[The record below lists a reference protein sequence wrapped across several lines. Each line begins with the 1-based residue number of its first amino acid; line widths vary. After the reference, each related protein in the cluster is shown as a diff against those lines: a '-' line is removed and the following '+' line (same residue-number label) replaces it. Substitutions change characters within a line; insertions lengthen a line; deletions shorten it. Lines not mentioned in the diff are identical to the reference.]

1 MEAGIY
7 SFKNLNS
14 GFLATD
20 FAQPRKTAET
30 NITPEKLDKF
40 IEEIKKYIKEM
51 YNPVIDFIEP
61 ADLRY

>member
-1 MEAGIY
+1 MSLE
-7 SFKNLNS
+7 KK
-14 GFLATD
+14 
-20 FAQPRKTAET
+20 KTAET

-40 IEEIKKYIKEM
+40 IEEIKKYIREI